1 MWPSKTGTAWVL
13 TALFFFGLVGPT
25 HAEVRTVPPGPDD
38 LQSILDK
45 AAEGDTIVLLSG
57 LHRGPIRLT
66 RKISLVGEKGAVVT
80 GSNEGSVV
88 TVLAPEA
95 VVQGLIVRGSG
106 TDLETMDSGIFV
118 EQSATG
124 AVIEDNRL
132 EGNLFG
138 IYLHGAGYSIAQRNQ
153 IIGFRQVQVSEAGNG
168 ISVWNAPGAKI
179 LDNDIRFG
187 RDGVLVTTSRK
198 NVISGNSFRDLR
210 FAVHYM
216 YADDGE
222 ITGNLSIGDNIGYA
236 LMYSHRLTVRGNFS
250 KQDRDHGLLFNY
262 ANGSE
267 ITDNVVEGGL
277 LPSVRWA
284 SPWGHGDEH
293 ETLTS
298 GLDPASS
305 AENYRIGPEKC
316 VFIYNANNNR
326 FHGNWFEG
334 CDIGIHF
341 TAGSEGNEFVG
352 NAFIGNRNQ
361 VKYVGTRFLDWSTDG
376 RGNYWSDNPGFDL
389 NGDGIADT
397 AYRPNDLIDKV
408 LWIAPQ
414 AKVLM
419 NSPAVQVIRWAQ
431 SQFPALLP
439 GGVIDSHPLIAP
451 PVKPVLKARS
461 TS

>member
-1 MWPSKTGTAWVL
+1 MSLSQTGQAWA
-13 TALFFFGLVGPT
+13 TIALLGAVGAPWPT
-25 HAEVRTVPPGPDD
+25 HAETRTVQPGAVDPQAIVDE
-38 LQSILDK
+38 
-45 AAEGDTIVLLSG
+45 AAEGDTIVLLPG
-57 LHRGPIRLT
+57 VHRGPIRLA

-80 GSNEGSVV
+80 GSSQGSVI
-88 TVLAPEA
+88 TILAPGA
-95 VVQGLIVRGSG
+95 VVRGLIIKGSG
-106 TDLETMDSGIFV
+106 TDLETMDSGVFV

-124 AVIEDNRL
+124 AVVEDNRL

-138 IYLHGAGYSIAQRNQ
+138 IYLHGAVDSIAQRNR
-153 IIGFRQVQVSEAGNG
+153 IVGLRLIHLSEAGNG
-168 ISVWNAPGAKI
+168 ISVWNATGAKI

-187 RDGVLVTTSRK
+187 RDGVFIITSRR

-216 YADDGE
+216 YANDGE
-222 ITGNLSIGDNIGYA
+222 ITNNFSSGNHVGYA
-236 LMYSHRLTVRGNFS
+236 LMYSPGLSVRGNFS
-250 KQDRDHGLLFNY
+250 DHDRDHGLLFNY
-262 ANGSE
+262 ANGSV
-267 ITDNVVEGGL
+267 IAGNVVEGGF
-277 LPSVRWA
+277 LPSTRWTSA
-284 SPWGHGDEH
+284 IDLDEATMAQTGEGGAPA
-293 ETLTS
+293 ET
-298 GLDPASS
+298 
-305 AENYRIGPEKC
+305 YRLAPEKC

-326 FHGNWFEG
+326 FRDNWFEG
-334 CDIGIHF
+334 CETGIHF

-361 VKYVGTRFLDWSTDG
+361 VKYVGTRFLDWSKDG

-414 AKVLM
+414 AKVLT

-451 PVKPVLKARS
+451 PVKPVLKARNAS
-461 TS
+461 

>member
-1 MWPSKTGTAWVL
+1 M
-13 TALFFFGLVGPT
+13 TALLGAIGSVGPA
-25 HAEVRTVPPGPDD
+25 HAEIRTVQPGPED
-38 LQSILDK
+38 LQTIVDK
-45 AAEGDTIVLLSG
+45 AAEGDTIVLLPG
-57 LHRGPIRLT
+57 PHRGPIRLT
-66 RKISLVGEKGAVVT
+66 RKISIVGEKGAVVT
-80 GSNEGSVV
+80 GSNQGSVV

-95 VVQGLIVRGSG
+95 VVQGLIIRGSG
-106 TDLETMDSGIFV
+106 ADLETMDSGIFV

-124 AVIEDNRL
+124 AVVEDNRL

-138 IYLHGAGYSIAQRNQ
+138 IYLHGASDSIAQRNQ
-153 IIGFRQVQVSEAGNG
+153 IVGLKQIRLSEAGNG
-168 ISVWNAPGAKI
+168 ISVWNATGAKI

-187 RDGVLVTTSRK
+187 RDGVFVITSRK
-198 NVISGNSFRDLR
+198 NVISGNFFRHLR

-216 YADDGE
+216 YADAGE
-222 ITGNLSIGDNIGYA
+222 ITNNMSLGNHVGYA
-236 LMYSHRLTVRGNFS
+236 LMYSHGLSVRRNFS
-250 KQDRDHGLLFNY
+250 DHDRDHGLLFNY
-262 ANGSE
+262 ANESE

-277 LPSVRWA
+277 LPSARWT
-284 SPWGHGDEH
+284 STVDLDEGDETLASEGAPISPA
-293 ETLTS
+293 ET
-298 GLDPASS
+298 
-305 AENYRIGPEKC
+305 YRTAPEKC

-326 FHGNWFEG
+326 FHDNWFEG
-334 CDIGIHF
+334 CEIGIHF

-361 VKYVGTRFLDWSTDG
+361 VKYVGTRFLDWSKDR

-414 AKVLM
+414 AKVLT

-439 GGVIDSHPLIAP
+439 GGVIDSHPLIGP
-451 PVKPVLKARS
+451 PVKPVLKARNAS
-461 TS
+461 

>member
-1 MWPSKTGTAWVL
+1 MVTA
-13 TALFFFGLVGPT
+13 ALAAVGPVWPA
-25 HAEVRTVPPGPDD
+25 HAEIRTVAPGPED

-45 AAEGDTIVLLSG
+45 AAEGDTIVLLAG
-57 LHRGPIRLT
+57 PHRGPVCLT
-66 RKISLVGEKGAVVT
+66 RKISLIGEKGAVVT
-80 GSNEGSVV
+80 GSNQGSVV

-95 VVQGLIVRGSG
+95 IVQGLIIRGSG
-106 TDLETMDSGIFV
+106 ADLETMDSGIFV

-124 AVIEDNRL
+124 ADVEDNRL

-138 IYLHGAGYSIAQRNQ
+138 IYLHGAAGSIAQRNQ
-153 IIGFRQVQVSEAGNG
+153 ILGLRLVHLSEAGNG
-168 ISVWNAPGAKI
+168 ISVWNAARAKI

-187 RDGVLVTTSRK
+187 RDGVSVMTSSK

-216 YADDGE
+216 YANGGE
-222 ITGNLSIGDNIGYA
+222 ITDNRSAGNHVGYA
-236 LMYSHRLTVRGNFS
+236 LMYSQGLSVRGNLS
-250 KQDRDHGLLFNY
+250 DHDRDHGLLFNY
-262 ANGSE
+262 ANGSA
-267 ITDNVVEGGL
+267 ISDNVVEGGF
-277 LPSVRWA
+277 LPSAKWTDPVDL
-284 SPWGHGDEH
+284 DEDH

-298 GLDPASS
+298 EGGSVSPA
-305 AENYRIGPEKC
+305 ETYRTAPEKC

-326 FHGNWFEG
+326 FHDNWFEG
-334 CDIGIHF
+334 CEIGIYF

-361 VKYVGTRFLDWSTDG
+361 VKYVGTRFLDWSKDG

-414 AKVLM
+414 AKVLT

-451 PVKPVLKARS
+451 PVKPVLKARNAS
-461 TS
+461 